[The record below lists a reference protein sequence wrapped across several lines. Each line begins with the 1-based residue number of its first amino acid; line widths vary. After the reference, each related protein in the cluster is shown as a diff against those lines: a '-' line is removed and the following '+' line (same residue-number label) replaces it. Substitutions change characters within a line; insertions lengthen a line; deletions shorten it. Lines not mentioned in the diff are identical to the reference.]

1 MNNNEKSS
9 DYNYVITIL
18 FIIALIVIR
27 IFVNT
32 YRFQNVIIAWVN
44 FISMFYVL
52 WRIYFQINIFLKTRI
67 SKSVLFKNQY
77 KKFKRFAL
85 ILICSLFF
93 VMLSYSFGLIIC
105 QSFYLLGGCINDIIS
120 LCALLFSIE
129 DEKIINTVIN
139 YYKYST

>member
-67 SKSVLFKNQY
+67 SKSVLFKNQ
-77 KKFKRFAL
+77 
-85 ILICSLFF
+85 
-93 VMLSYSFGLIIC
+93 
-105 QSFYLLGGCINDIIS
+105 
-120 LCALLFSIE
+120 
-129 DEKIINTVIN
+129 
-139 YYKYST
+139 

>member
-77 KKFKRFAL
+77 KN
-85 ILICSLFF
+85 
-93 VMLSYSFGLIIC
+93 
-105 QSFYLLGGCINDIIS
+105 Q
-120 LCALLFSIE
+120 
-129 DEKIINTVIN
+129 
-139 YYKYST
+139 